1 MSTPTV
7 KNLIAPPAEDKEK
20 SKTAD
25 KVEKEIRMQGVQR
38 WFKKLYEKLRIKE
51 ARENCKLFMSFIKG
65 NSTKLAFAIQRRK
78 RAAEVQETYNPTEE
92 QVLLQNILSIP
103 LPEL

>member
-1 MSTPTV
+1 MS
-7 KNLIAPPAEDKEK
+7 KA
-20 SKTAD
+20 
-25 KVEKEIRMQGVQR
+25 EKEILMQGIQR
-38 WFKKLYEKLRIKE
+38 WFKKLSEKLVNKHLIKE
-51 ARENCKLFMSFIKG
+51 TQENCKLFMSFIKG

-92 QVLLQNILSIP
+92 QVLLQNILSLP